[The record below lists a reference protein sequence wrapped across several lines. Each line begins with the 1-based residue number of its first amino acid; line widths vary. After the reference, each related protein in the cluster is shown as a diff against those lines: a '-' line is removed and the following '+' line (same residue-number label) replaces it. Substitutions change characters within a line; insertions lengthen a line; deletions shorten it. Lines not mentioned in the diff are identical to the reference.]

1 MTIFHFKNQFE
12 FWGSPIK
19 VLKWIQ
25 LSFQNKFADSKF
37 SFKAASMIF
46 FFNSK
51 NSLIEQIHQL
61 QMSTLTLE
69 QNIIQTLRDVPDFP
83 KKGIIFKDITPILS
97 DPKLFDETLKGLVSL
112 ISEFEPTHIAGIEAR
127 GFIFGAPVA
136 REMKLP
142 FVPIRKPG
150 KLPWKTKQK
159 SYSLE
164 YGEATIEIHED
175 ALDQTNSTSQM
186 NNVAQVKRV
195 VVIDDLLATGG
206 TSQASCELI
215 QAIGGEVVACA
226 FVVELAFLKGRDIL
240 EGLTKVKSLAIIS

>member
-1 MTIFHFKNQFE
+1 
-12 FWGSPIK
+12 
-19 VLKWIQ
+19 
-25 LSFQNKFADSKF
+25 
-37 SFKAASMIF
+37 
-46 FFNSK
+46 
-51 NSLIEQIHQL
+51 
-61 QMSTLTLE
+61 MSILTLE

-97 DPKLFDETLKGLVSL
+97 NPQLFDETLKGLVSL
-112 ISEFEPTHIAGIEAR
+112 IREFEPTHIAGIEAR
-127 GFIFGAPVA
+127 GFIFGAPIA

-175 ALDQTNSTSQM
+175 ALEQGNKALQS
-186 NNVAQVKRV
+186 KRV

-206 TSQASCELI
+206 TAHASCELI
-215 QAIGGEVVACA
+215 QSIGGEVVACA
-226 FVVELAFLKGRDIL
+226 FVVELAFLSGRNIL
-240 EGLTKVKSLAIIS
+240 KNLTNVKSLAIIS